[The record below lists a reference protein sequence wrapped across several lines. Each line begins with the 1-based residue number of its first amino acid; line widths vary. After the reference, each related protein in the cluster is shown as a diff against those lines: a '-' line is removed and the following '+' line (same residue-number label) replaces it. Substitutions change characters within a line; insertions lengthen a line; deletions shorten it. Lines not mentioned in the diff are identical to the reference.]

1 MVIAEKPKSRHQFKI
16 NNYMKSIR
24 IYFIVLF
31 SFFYVS
37 LNAQFFAG
45 GNFSLNTSGGTRTA
59 TGTTTDSPSTFNFDL
74 TPKAGIFLN
83 EKLAA
88 GAALDFSIST
98 SKAFGNSTVTSKSST
113 IGIVPFLR
121 YYAIKMDKFSVFG
134 QGNLGLSF
142 SNSSTNDEAIT
153 TDGPNYTRIYL
164 NIVPGLAYDAT
175 ENLSLETT
183 FNVFSFGYYN
193 TITKMGNIKDF
204 ASSFNIGAGL
214 DNIITVGSISIGAIY
229 KF

>member
-1 MVIAEKPKSRHQFKI
+1 
-16 NNYMKSIR
+16 MKSIR
-24 IYFIVLF
+24 IYLIVLF

-45 GNFSLNTSGGTRTA
+45 GNFSLKTSGGSYTVA
-59 TGTTTDSPSTFNFDL
+59 GTKTDSPSAFNFDL
-74 TPKAGIFLN
+74 SPKVGMFLN

-88 GAALDFSIST
+88 GAALNLSFST
-98 SKAFGNSTVTSKSST
+98 SKTFGNPTITSKSST

-142 SNSSTNDEAIT
+142 SNSSTNGDALT
-153 TDGPNYTRIYL
+153 TTGPKTTRLYL
-164 NIVPGLAYDAT
+164 NIVPGLAYDLT
-175 ENLSLETT
+175 ENLSFETT

-193 TITKMGNIKDF
+193 TITKQGDTKDI